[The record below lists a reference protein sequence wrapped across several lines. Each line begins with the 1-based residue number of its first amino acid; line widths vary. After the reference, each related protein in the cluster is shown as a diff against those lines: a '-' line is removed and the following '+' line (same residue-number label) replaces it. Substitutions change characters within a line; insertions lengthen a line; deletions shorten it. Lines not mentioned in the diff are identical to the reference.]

1 MFVLPT
7 PQAHYRQFPLRL
19 QIDIADEL
27 DRVSKETR
35 ITKTE
40 LSRIAIAKFLNELKE
55 SGARAAIGKACQ
67 L

>member
-7 PQAHYRQFPLRL
+7 PQPHYRQFPLRL

-40 LSRIAIAKFLNELKE
+40 LSRIAIAKFLHELQS
-55 SGARAAIGKACQ
+55 SGARAAIGRVCQ
-67 L
+67 I

>member
-7 PQAHYRQFPLRL
+7 PQPHYRQFPVRL
-19 QIDIADEL
+19 QIEVADEL

-40 LSRIAIAKFLNELKE
+40 LSRIAIAKFLNELHS
-55 SGARAAIGKACQ
+55 SGARAAIGKVCQ